1 MLVIICSSYRDIVQL
16 SQAAPYSGAML
27 AYHPVSIAVRTRTT
41 HSRHSHATSRS
52 VVARASEE
60 DVEGAASTFSLVPAD
75 AQDGLSRFRA
85 VLAPLF
91 FAGGA
96 LHAPDV
102 FGAGPISNVCGV
114 SAFTDLSTA
123 LQALTLLW
131 AVGGPV
137 AGVGLLN
144 ASFVGDIAVTA
155 IASTEIIAGID
166 FPNVIAPASIPT
178 PILYAQIINLTSLVA
193 LRAWESYENRNK
205 SA

>member
-75 AQDGLSRFRA
+75 AQDGLSRYRA
-85 VLAPLF
+85 VLAPLY

-102 FGAGPISNVCGV
+102 LGAGPNSTGCGV
-114 SAFTDLSTA
+114 SPFTDLSTA

-166 FPNVIAPASIPT
+166 FPHVIAPASIPT

>member
-1 MLVIICSSYRDIVQL
+1 
-16 SQAAPYSGAML
+16 ML
-27 AYHPVSIAVRTRTT
+27 ACRQPPIAARAHV
-41 HSRHSHATSRS
+41 SRS
-52 VVARASEE
+52 HYARARTAPRSIITRASEDDAE
-60 DVEGAASTFSLVPAD
+60 DAASTFSLVPAD
-75 AQDGLSRFRA
+75 AQDGLSRYRA

-102 FGAGPISNVCGV
+102 FGTGPICNVCGV
-114 SAFTDLSTA
+114 SAFTDLSAA

-137 AGVGLLN
+137 AGAGLLN

-166 FPNVIAPASIPT
+166 FPNVIAPASIPA
-178 PILYAQIINLTSLVA
+178 PIVYAQIINLSSLVA
-193 LRAWESYENRNK
+193 LRAWETYERRNA
-205 SA
+205 ST

>member
-1 MLVIICSSYRDIVQL
+1 MQL
-16 SQAAPYSGAML
+16 SQAAPYPGAML
-27 AYHPVSIAVRTRTT
+27 AYHTPSIAVRTRNTSY
-41 HSRHSHATSRS
+41 SRHSHARAASRS

-60 DVEGAASTFSLVPAD
+60 DVEDAASTFSLVPAD
-75 AQDGLSRFRA
+75 AQDGLSRYRA

-131 AVGGPV
+131 RWAVP
-137 AGVGLLN
+137 
-144 ASFVGDIAVTA
+144 S
-155 IASTEIIAGID
+155 
-166 FPNVIAPASIPT
+166 PASGCCAHHSWATSPSPRLRARKSSRVLIF
-178 PILYAQIINLTSLVA
+178 LTSLHPHRS
-193 LRAWESYENRNK
+193 LRRSCMHRL
-205 SA
+205 